1 MTTAE
6 DELRTQIRATL
17 AAVGMSQ
24 AEVARRLGL
33 SNKHLNQMITGRAS
47 LTLGWAENILATCG
61 MRLIVG
67 IAHDTQE
74 QS

>member
-17 AAVGMSQ
+17 AAVGISQ

-61 MRLIVG
+61 MRLVVS

-74 QS
+74 QQ